1 MEAEQNPIRT
11 PGAVPAKRRAITGIT
26 LVALFGALTAAGTF
40 ISIPLPFSPVPI
52 VLQNLFALL
61 AGLILGPV
69 LGAAA
74 VGLYLIAG
82 TIGAPVFAGAT
93 GGIARL
99 IGPTGGFLF
108 GYILA
113 AFTAGLI
120 AGRPRPDVKT
130 PLWRIIIAAAAGLL
144 IVYVPGVIRLKFALD
159 AGWGKAL
166 GAGFFPF
173 IIGDAIKAVIAVIIA
188 PRLRRAAADQLG
200 QAKQL
205 G

>member
-1 MEAEQNPIRT
+1 METEQGIS
-11 PGAVPAKRRAITGIT
+11 VSAKRKTIASIT

-82 TIGAPVFAGAT
+82 IIGAPVFAGAT

-108 GYILA
+108 GYLLA
-113 AFTAGLI
+113 AFTAGFI
-120 AGRPRPDVKT
+120 AARPRPGFKT
-130 PLWRIIIAAAAGLL
+130 PIWRIIIAVLAGLL
-144 IVYVPGVIRLKFALD
+144 IVYVPGVIRLKFALN

-166 GAGFFPF
+166 MAGFVPF
-173 IIGDAIKAVIAVIIA
+173 VIGDVIKGVIAVLIA

-200 QAKQL
+200 
-205 G
+205 